1 MQKIGPKLFMFR
13 RRRLQVKLI
22 ASNVKFGKIW
32 TSTKMIL
39 EYADGTLF
47 NQHKKSLTTGMANF
61 QTSTKMSVDGKIPAG
76 KISQLFVR
84 LRTDFY

>member
-1 MQKIGPKLFMFR
+1 MFR

-61 QTSTKMSVDGKIPAG
+61 
-76 KISQLFVR
+76 
-84 LRTDFY
+84 